1 MAAVLLGEQVEYSGQ
16 PPVLLALLHYANVL
30 GVFKELD
37 TAEEGRTS
45 ISFAHYGD
53 TLQAF
58 SEKTVLI
65 TGAGGMLGTAF
76 VEYLSKFSDVVMIA
90 RTHSELDVTDLDQVM
105 THDAYGPDFIVHCA
119 ADVNAERC
127 EKNPFECRRVQVGGT
142 KNITALAMAC
152 GAQVLY
158 PQSFLIFDGSEVPI
172 VETSLPAPMS
182 VYGKC
187 KYEAEVGLRAALP
200 QTLVVRMAGFFGG
213 DEKDKNFVGMFIRHA
228 ISLIRSGERSYD
240 VGDRIW
246 QPTYTLDLA
255 GNCLALMAARKSGI
269 YNMSCHGQAS
279 FFELAV
285 ACLEELDLHRYLTIN
300 PTTEA
305 AVTVDEIAPRPP
317 SGIMENQRLVADGLD
332 QQRPWRDALRA
343 YLARPFYQNMKNDL
357 LMELS

>member
-1 MAAVLLGEQVEYSGQ
+1 MQMSLGIFDEF
-16 PPVLLALLHYANVL
+16 YA
-30 GVFKELD
+30 
-37 TAEEGRTS
+37 AEEGRISITS
-45 ISFAHYGD
+45 ARHGD
-53 TLQAF
+53 AFQAF

-65 TGAGGMLGTAF
+65 TGAGGMLGMAF
-76 VEYLSKFSDVVMIA
+76 AEHLSNVSDVVTIA
-90 RTHSELDVTDLDQVM
+90 RSHSELDVTDLEQVM
-105 THDAYGPDFIVHCA
+105 VHEVHDPDFIVHCA

-127 EKNPFECRRVQVGGT
+127 EENPLECRKTQVGGT
-142 KNITALAMAC
+142 KNITALATAC
-152 GAQVLY
+152 KAQVVY

-172 VETSLPAPMS
+172 IETSAPAPLS

-187 KYEAEVGLRAALP
+187 KHEAEVGLRAALP

-213 DEKDKNFVGMFIRHA
+213 DEKDKNFVGKFIRHA
-228 ISLIRSGERSYD
+228 ISLIRSGETSYD
-240 VGDRIW
+240 VGDRVW

-255 GNCLALMAARKSGI
+255 GNCLTLMAAGKSGV

-285 ACLEELDLHRYLTIN
+285 ACLEELGLDRYLTIN

-305 AVTVDEIAPRPP
+305 AVTVDERAPRPGL
-317 SGIMENQRLVADGLD
+317 GIMENRRLSADGLD

-343 YLARPFYQNMKNDL
+343 YLARPYYQNMKNNL

>member
-1 MAAVLLGEQVEYSGQ
+1 MMAAVLLGEQVEYSGQ

-152 GAQVLY
+152 GAQVVY

-200 QTLVVRMAGFFGG
+200 KTLVVRMAGFFGG
-213 DEKDKNFVGMFIRHA
+213 DEKDKNFVGKFIRHA
-228 ISLIRSGERSYD
+228 ISLIRSGVRSYD

-255 GNCLALMAARKSGI
+255 G
-269 YNMSCHGQAS
+269 HQ
-279 FFELAV
+279 
-285 ACLEELDLHRYLTIN
+285 
-300 PTTEA
+300 
-305 AVTVDEIAPRPP
+305 
-317 SGIMENQRLVADGLD
+317 
-332 QQRPWRDALRA
+332 
-343 YLARPFYQNMKNDL
+343 MKI
-357 LMELS
+357 